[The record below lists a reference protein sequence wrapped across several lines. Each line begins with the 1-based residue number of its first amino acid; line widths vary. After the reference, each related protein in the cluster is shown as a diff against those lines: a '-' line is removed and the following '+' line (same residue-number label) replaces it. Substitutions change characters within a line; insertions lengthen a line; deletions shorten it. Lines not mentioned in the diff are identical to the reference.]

1 MAALLALES
10 VSKTYGEGGGMVR
23 ALDGVDLTIAQG
35 DSLAIMGPSGSGKST
50 LLGLL
55 GGLDRPTSGTLA
67 FQGRDVAGL
76 SDDDLLAG
84 RQEGAAVERERPL
97 RLAPSWAAG
106 HVLDV
111 DAVGSTVVLLLD
123 RKPPL
128 LVSHDG
134 GQTWDERGAG
144 LPPGRAVALRENP
157 DQVLYGARNR
167 LFVSGDGGRFWRA
180 LAVELPEIHDV
191 AWG

>member
-1 MAALLALES
+1 
-10 VSKTYGEGGGMVR
+10 VSEPLIVIAGCEDGTYLVEVG
-23 ALDGVDLTIAQG
+23 ATG
-35 DSLAIMGPSGSGKST
+35 DE
-50 LLGLL
+50 
-55 GGLDRPTSGTLA
+55 
-67 FQGRDVAGL
+67 DV
-76 SDDDLLAG
+76 LAG

-97 RLAPSWAAG
+97 GLAPSWAAD

-128 LVSHDG
+128 LVSHDS

-144 LPPGRAVALRENP
+144 LPAGRAVALRGNP
-157 DQVLYGARNR
+157 DHVLYGARNR